1 MFASL
6 PILQDPWFYAAAMPA
21 VLILGLS
28 KGGFGPGS
36 GLLAL
41 PLLSLTIAPLQAAA
55 ITLPVLCV
63 MDLAGLW
70 GYRGTWDRKNMAIML
85 PGALIGIVIGTL
97 TAGWVSN
104 QSVQLII
111 GAVAVAFV
119 LHKWLGRENGAPTLP
134 HLGKGLFWS
143 AMSGFT
149 SFIAHAG
156 SPPLSIYL
164 LPQRLDKTL
173 YVGTNVVF
181 FAALNFIKVF
191 PYAWLGQFTPITLGT
206 AAMLTPVAVGGV
218 YLGIWLHRFMSDA
231 AFYRVVYL
239 ITFGCGLKLLA
250 DGFQL

>member
-1 MFASL
+1 MFTSL

-111 GAVAVAFV
+111 GAVAVGFV
-119 LHKWLGRENGAPTLP
+119 LHKWLGRENDAPTLP

-156 SPPLSIYL
+156 GPPLSVYL

-191 PYAWLGQFTPITLGT
+191 PYAWLGQFTSVTLGT